1 MPTKKYREGSAGA
14 AEQKADRIVLIVFT
28 AIAIMCLI
36 FQKVDLGF
44 NDFYRAIAKTAP
56 QGWKIIGFILT
67 LGSVVPLYLG
77 TRSPGETKGFKFAW
91 GIMLALGWFCSA
103 GWYAHQY

>member
-1 MPTKKYREGSAGA
+1 MATKFREGSAGEKEA
-14 AEQKADRIVLIVFT
+14 KADKIMLIFFA
-28 AIAIMCLI
+28 AIAVMCLI
-36 FQKVDLGF
+36 FQKVNLGEF
-44 NDFYRAIAKTAP
+44 NDFYRAIARTAP
-56 QGWKIIGFILT
+56 AGWKAIGFILT

-91 GIMLALGWFCSA
+91 GIMLILGWFCSA